1 MEWPQVVPGWI
12 LGTISFQK
20 ERCCTGT
27 ICPGRSLEMF
37 QNREDVALRVS
48 EHGEGGLMVA
58 LGDFQSLFQP

>member
-1 MEWPQVVPGWI
+1 
-12 LGTISFQK
+12 
-20 ERCCTGT
+20 
-27 ICPGRSLEMF
+27 MF